1 MDRDVGM
8 NTNRLKRLVTSN
20 PAAPIAIGAG
30 VGAVV
35 GLVTGSFLVYLVIG
49 TATGLAFRMKQR
61 RRP

>member
-1 MDRDVGM
+1 M